1 MRVISRSRL
10 RTFWEQQPD
19 AEEPLR
25 SWSHIAEHARWQSPQ
40 DVKAAFRT
48 ADILKGG
55 RVVFNIRENRYRL
68 VVRFHYNTGMA
79 YIRFIGTHKEY
90 ESIDADT
97 I

>member
-10 RTFWEQQPD
+10 REFWEKQPD
-19 AEEPLR
+19 CEESLR
-25 SWSHIAEHARWQSPQ
+25 SWSQIAEHAQWQTPQ
-40 DVKAAFRT
+40 DVKDAFRS
-48 ADILKGG
+48 ADILKSG
-55 RVVFNIRENRYRL
+55 RVVFNIRENRFRL

-90 ESIDADT
+90 DSIDANR